1 MNLSQHNQF
10 SSKASQLLSWG
21 HWFTFANIGLALF
34 ISLSYLFAD
43 SPPTS
48 FLGITYMLVTW
59 LSHTSFIAFLAFV
72 LTVFPL
78 SLIFP
83 YPRHIRG
90 MAAVIATV
98 GASLLTLD
106 AYVYVNLGY
115 HLNTSALP
123 EIISLLWHRLTSSPA
138 LTTIL
143 AGGIVL
149 LILGF
154 QLVASNFTWNHL
166 GRLKQYKFARYAISF
181 LVICFALSHSIHIWA
196 DANLKFDVTKQDNV
210 LPLSYPTTAKSL
222 LAKND
227 LLDIESY
234 EQAHNVKI
242 NNQNISY
249 QMPSP
254 LEKCEDYTQA
264 NVDIFVFE
272 TQQQLEKFVVENK
285 KMYKTEQFLQPTNHD
300 DTLFSLVYGLPA
312 FYKGAI
318 LNEQILP
325 AWQSQ
330 RRSIE
335 VTGVEELTFINDQ
348 AHSASAIRIIRGN
361 AAVTPRDDKTQIFA
375 FNLAGDKQEVV
386 ATSALYSSD
395 KNIAKVN
402 GLIQPSDLITTIIS
416 QYLNCN
422 AIAKQTMLG
431 TNLYKKKDN
440 MGINYSQGVVI
451 AYKKDRITLIDSDG
465 NFKNISAAEGFSI
478 EQGLDIPFL
487 IQSIKKLRT
496 FNHN

>member
-1 MNLSQHNQF
+1 MNLSQHNEF

-34 ISLSYLFAD
+34 ISLSYLFSD

-48 FLGITYMLVTW
+48 FMGIVYMLVTW

-78 SLIFP
+78 SLVFP

-90 MAAVIATV
+90 MAAVIATF

-106 AYVYVNLGY
+106 AYVYFNLGY
-115 HLNTSALP
+115 HLSSSALP
-123 EIISLLWHRLTSSPA
+123 EILSLLWHRLTSSPA

-154 QLVASNFTWNHL
+154 QLIVSNFTWQRL
-166 GRLKQYKFARYAISF
+166 EQLKQLKFARYAISF
-181 LVICFALSHSIHIWA
+181 LIVCFALSHSIHIWA
-196 DANLKFDVTKQDNV
+196 DANLEFDVTKQDNV

-227 LLDIESY
+227 LLDIETY
-234 EQAHNVKI
+234 NQAHNVKI
-242 NNQNISY
+242 NNQNINY
-249 QMPSP
+249 QMPAP

-272 TQQQLEKFVVENK
+272 TDEQLAQFVAKNK
-285 KMYKTEQFLQPTNHD
+285 NMYKTERFLQPTDHSD
-300 DTLFSLVYGLPA
+300 MLFSLVYGLPA
-312 FYKGAI
+312 FYKAAI
-318 LNEQILP
+318 VKDQTLP

-335 VTGVEELTFINDQ
+335 ISGIDELNFVNDQ
-348 AHSASAIRIIRGN
+348 AHTNSAIRVIKGSEIT
-361 AAVTPRDDKTQIFA
+361 APRDHAQFFA
-375 FNLAGDKQEVV
+375 FSLASENQEVV
-386 ATSALYSSD
+386 STSSLYSSD
-395 KNIAKVN
+395 KRISKVD
-402 GLIQPSDLITTIIS
+402 GLIQPSDLIATS
-416 QYLNCN
+416 VGQYLNCK
-422 AIAKQTMLG
+422 AITTQTMLG
-431 TNLYKKKDN
+431 VNLYNKKDDI
-440 MGINYSQGVVI
+440 GVNYSQGVVI

-487 IQSIKKLRT
+487 VQSIKKLKT
-496 FNHN
+496 FIQ

>member
-21 HWFTFANIGLALF
+21 HWFTFANIGLALL

-48 FLGITYMLVTW
+48 FMGITYMLVTW

-78 SLIFP
+78 SLVFP

-90 MAAVIATV
+90 MAAIIATC

-115 HLNTSALP
+115 HLNPSALP
-123 EIISLLWHRLTSSPA
+123 EIISLLSNRLTTSPA
-138 LTTIL
+138 LTTFL

-154 QLVASNFTWNHL
+154 QLVVSNYTWHHL
-166 GRLKQYKFARYAISF
+166 ARLKQFKFARYAISF
-181 LVICFALSHSIHIWA
+181 LVVCFAFSHSIHIWA
-196 DANLKFDVTKQDNV
+196 DANLKFDITKQDNV

-227 LLDIESY
+227 LLDIETY
-234 EQAHNVKI
+234 NQAHSVKI
-242 NNQNISY
+242 NNQNINY
-249 QMPSP
+249 QPPAP
-254 LEKCEDYTQA
+254 LAKCDDFTQA

-272 TQQQLEKFVVENK
+272 TDAQLVEFASNHK
-285 KMYKTEQFLQPTNHD
+285 GLHKTELFLQPTNHD
-300 DTLFSLVYGLPA
+300 DTLFGLVYGLPS
-312 FYKGAI
+312 FYKAAI
-318 LNEQILP
+318 LQEQILP

-330 RRSIE
+330 RRSIK
-335 VTGVEELTFINDQ
+335 VMGIDSLSFINDQ
-348 AHSASAIRIIRGN
+348 AHTNNAIRVING
-361 AAVTPRDDKTQIFA
+361 AAEQAPRNNSHIFA
-375 FNLAGDKQEVV
+375 FSLASENAEVV
-386 ATSALYSSD
+386 TTSTLYTSD
-395 KNIAKVN
+395 KNIAEVN
-402 GLIQPSDLITTIIS
+402 GLIQPSDLITTS
-416 QYLNCN
+416 VGKYLNCSV
-422 AIAKQTMLG
+422 IAKQTMLG
-431 TNLYKKKDN
+431 ANLYKKKDD
-440 MGINYSQGVVI
+440 MGVNYSQGVVI

-478 EQGLDIPFL
+478 EQRLDIPFL
-487 IQSIKKLRT
+487 VQSIKKLKT
-496 FNHN
+496 FSE

>member
-21 HWFTFANIGLALF
+21 HWFTFANIGLALL

-48 FLGITYMLVTW
+48 FMGITYMLVTW

-78 SLIFP
+78 SLVFP

-90 MAAVIATV
+90 MAAVIGTV

-115 HLNTSALP
+115 HLTPSALP
-123 EIISLLWHRLTSSPA
+123 EIVSLLWHRLTSSPA
-138 LTTIL
+138 LTTFL

-154 QLVASNFTWNHL
+154 QLVVSNYAWHHL
-166 GRLKQYKFARYAISF
+166 AKLKQFKFARYAISF
-181 LVICFALSHSIHIWA
+181 LVVCFALSHSIHIWA
-196 DANLKFDVTKQDNV
+196 DANLKFDITKQDNV

-234 EQAHNVKI
+234 NQAHSVKI
-242 NNQNISY
+242 SNQNISY
-249 QMPSP
+249 QAPTP
-254 LEKCEDYTQA
+254 LDKCDDYTAA
-264 NVDIFVFE
+264 NIDIFVFDTDE
-272 TQQQLEKFVVENK
+272 QLANFVSNHK
-285 KMYKTEQFLQPTNHD
+285 GLYKTNQFLQPTNHS

-312 FYKGAI
+312 FYKPAI
-318 LNEQILP
+318 IKDKILP

-335 VTGVEELTFINDQ
+335 VKGIQVLNFINDQ
-348 AHSASAIRIIRGN
+348 AHKNSAIKVINGASASIAHN
-361 AAVTPRDDKTQIFA
+361 NSDHIFA
-375 FNLAGDKQEVV
+375 FSLAKNNQDVV
-386 ATSALYSSD
+386 TTSVLYSSD
-395 KNIAKVN
+395 KKIAKIN
-402 GLIQPSDLITTIIS
+402 GLIQPSDIIATAVG
-416 QYLNCN
+416 QYLNCK

-431 TNLYKKKDN
+431 VNLYKKKND
-440 MGINYSQGVVI
+440 MGVNYSQNVVI

-478 EQGLDIPFL
+478 EQRLDVPFL
-487 IQSIKKLRT
+487 VQSIKKLKT
-496 FNHN
+496 FSH